1 MASFEAGKTDWTYWE
16 GRKSMEERK
25 ELLQVRIRRELEY
38 QSEEGSDNKM
48 QIDAVKDK
56 DYR

>member
-1 MASFEAGKTDWTYWE
+1 MASFEAGKTDWTCWD
-16 GRKSMEERK
+16 GRKSMEERR
-25 ELLQVRIRRELEY
+25 ELLQVRTRKEVKY
-38 QSEEGSDNKM
+38 QSEDGCDNKM